1 MVVLL
6 WMLWFLNSVIQTT
19 WLVLMK
25 QVRCMT
31 GTSST
36 QLCTKAGVQW
46 SVGLAAGFWL
56 HLHLQQG
63 VHEQE

>member
-25 QVRCMT
+25 QVRFMT
-31 GTSST
+31 CTSSS
-36 QLCTKAGVQW
+36 QLFTKAGVQW
-46 SVGLAAGFWL
+46 SVGLAGGFWL
-56 HLHLQQG
+56 HVHLQQG